1 MRPPFEFRSDTRYDV
16 AGFGTNAVDYLF
28 DVHEYPAFN
37 SKVELMDWRILPG
50 GEVASTL
57 VALQR
62 LGLKTAY
69 AGHFGGDEAGKL
81 GLQSLI
87 DEHVNVDNASIVE
100 DASTQV
106 AFIIVDE
113 QTGER
118 TILWKRDDN
127 LRYSPEDAP
136 LELAR
141 SAKILHMTPHDTSAA
156 IAMAQ
161 AARQAGTI
169 VSLDIDNMFDGIE
182 TLLALTDIMIAS
194 SDLLERLTGI
204 RDKISAMTEVASRF
218 GCWIVGVTLGD
229 KGSQLLCEGVFIDTP
244 ACKVPGGCVDATG
257 AGDAFRAGFLYGLLS
272 GFDVEEAARCANAVA
287 ALKCRE
293 IGARTALP
301 DLDELQ
307 TILKRERSTEAV

>member
-16 AGFGTNAVDYLF
+16 AGFGTNAMDYLLG
-28 DVHEYPAFN
+28 VHEYPTFN
-37 SKVELMDWRILPG
+37 SKVEFMDWRILPG

-118 TILWKRDDN
+118 TILWKRDAN
-127 LRYSPEDAP
+127 LRYLPEDAP
-136 LELAR
+136 LDLAR
-141 SAKILHMTPHDTSAA
+141 SAKILHMTPHDTAAA
-156 IAMAQ
+156 IALAK

-169 VSLDIDNMFDGIE
+169 VSLDIDNLFDGIG
-182 TLLALTDIMIAS
+182 TLLGLTDIMIAS
-194 SDLLERLTGI
+194 SDLLERLVGS
-204 RDKISAMTEVASRF
+204 RDKLSAMTEIASRY
-218 GCWIVGVTLGD
+218 GCTIVGVTLGD
-229 KGSQLLCEGVFIDTP
+229 EGSQLLCEGVFIDTP
-244 ACKVPGGCVDATG
+244 ACKVPSGCVDTTG
-257 AGDAFRAGFLYGLLS
+257 AGDAFRSGFLYGLLS

-287 ALKCRE
+287 AMKCRE

-307 TILKRERSTEAV
+307 TILK